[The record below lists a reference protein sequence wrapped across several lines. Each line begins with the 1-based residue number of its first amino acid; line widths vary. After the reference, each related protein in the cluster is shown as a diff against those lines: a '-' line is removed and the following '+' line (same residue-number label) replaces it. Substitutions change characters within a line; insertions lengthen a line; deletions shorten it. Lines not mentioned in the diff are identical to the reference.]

1 MTHALRPSR
10 AQPAA
15 PRPRLAAPAAAQAA
29 LCATSLLCA
38 AALCPCGA
46 LAAPAAGAA
55 PAPAAR
61 GPKSGG
67 KAAAPKALADLK
79 ALPGNPNLLE
89 SGLPKVPREFD
100 ELARRYGSYR
110 SALLLDT
117 STDGARL
124 LISTRFGSTAQ
135 LHLVE
140 HPLGQRVQLTFGE
153 EPIAAARFLPQDPN
167 VIFYLQDAGGGEFF
181 QLYRLDARTQKRDL
195 LTDGKSRHES
205 LLVSHEGRKLAY
217 SGTGRNGKDSDV
229 YVADTDAPAQ
239 AKRVTDAAGTWR
251 PLDFSPSG
259 KQLLVVQERSIAD
272 ADLWSIALETG
283 EKRQLTPKDGKASV
297 RAAAFSADGRA
308 VYCAT
313 DRYSNFNE
321 LVRIELDAKP
331 GDAPRRLTSSIPW
344 DVQEIA
350 VAHDTG
356 APVQVAVAV
365 DQDGYDRVYLVEPGT
380 SQLEPVAL
388 PTGVVTGLHFAGRKN
403 DLLSFSVSTAESP
416 ADVFQLDVRTR
427 KLVRWTQSEL
437 GPIDASALI
446 APALVHYPSTDNVN
460 VPAFVYRPAGDSDEK
475 RPALII
481 WHGGPESQAR
491 PSFNPFAELLAVEL
505 GLTVVVPNVRGSD
518 GYGKQYLAM
527 DNGVKREQAL
537 NDIGATL
544 DWVREQPG
552 IDPARIGIYGGS
564 YGGYMTLATAA
575 FHPGA
580 IKAAVDI
587 VGISN
592 LVTFLERTQPYR
604 RDLRRAEYGD
614 ERVPEVRAVLERIS
628 PLNKASQI
636 RAALLVVQGKNDP
649 RVPRSES
656 EQIVRAVRG
665 SGHEAWYLLGLNEGH
680 GFQKKENRDAMNA
693 AVLYFLRE
701 KLIGPARAR

>member
-1 MTHALRPSR
+1 V
-10 AQPAA
+10 
-15 PRPRLAAPAAAQAA
+15 
-29 LCATSLLCA
+29 
-38 AALCPCGA
+38 GA
-46 LAAPAAGAA
+46 VQ
-55 PAPAAR
+55 
-61 GPKSGG
+61 KSGG
-67 KAAAPKALADLK
+67 QAATPGALADLK
-79 ALPGNPNLLE
+79 ALPGNPNLLQ
-89 SGLPKVPREFD
+89 SGLPNVPREFD

-110 SALLLDT
+110 SAVLLDT

-140 HPLGQRVQLTFGE
+140 HPLGQRMQLTFGE

-167 VIFYLQDAGGGEFF
+167 LIFYLQDSGGGEFF
-181 QLYRLDARTQKRDL
+181 QLYRLDLRTQKRDL

-205 LLVSHEGRKLAY
+205 LVVSHEGRKLAY

-229 YVADTDAPAQ
+229 YVADTEAPGQ
-239 AKRVTDAAGTWR
+239 AKRVTEAAGTWR
-251 PLDFSPSG
+251 PLDFSPAG

-313 DRYSNFNE
+313 DRYSDFNE
-321 LVRIELDAKP
+321 LVRIDLDAKP

-344 DVQEIA
+344 DVHEIA

-365 DQDGYDRVYLVEPGT
+365 DQDGYDRVYLIEPGT

-388 PTGVVTGLHFAGRKN
+388 PTGVMGGLHFAGRKN

-427 KLVRWTQSEL
+427 KLVRWTRSEL
-437 GPIDASALI
+437 GPIDASALV
-446 APALVHYPSTDNVN
+446 APSLVHYPSTDNVN
-460 VPAFVYRPAGDSDEK
+460 VPAFVYRPAGDSSEK
-475 RPALII
+475 RPALIV

-505 GLTVVVPNVRGSD
+505 GLIVVVPNVRGSD
-518 GYGKQYLAM
+518 GYGKRYLAM

-537 NDIGATL
+537 HDIEATL

-552 IDPARIGIYGGS
+552 IDPARVGIYGGS

-575 FHPGA
+575 FHPA
-580 IKAAVDI
+580 KVKAAVDI

-592 LVTFLERTQPYR
+592 LVTFLEHTQPYR

-636 RAALLVVQGKNDP
+636 QAALLVVQGKNDP
-649 RVPRSES
+649 RVPQSES
-656 EQIVRAVRG
+656 EQIVRAVRDG
-665 SGHEAWYLLGLNEGH
+665 GHEAWYLLGLNEGH
-680 GFQKKENRDAMNA
+680 GFQKKENRDAMSA

-701 KLIGPARAR
+701 KLIGPERAP

>member
-46 LAAPAAGAA
+46 LAAPAAGAP

-67 KAAAPKALADLK
+67 KAAAPEALADLK

-195 LTDGKSRHES
+195 LTDGQSRDES
-205 LLVSHEGRKLAY
+205 RLVSHEGRKLAY

-283 EKRQLTPKDGKASV
+283 EK
-297 RAAAFSADGRA
+297 
-308 VYCAT
+308 
-313 DRYSNFNE
+313 
-321 LVRIELDAKP
+321 
-331 GDAPRRLTSSIPW
+331 
-344 DVQEIA
+344 
-350 VAHDTG
+350 
-356 APVQVAVAV
+356 
-365 DQDGYDRVYLVEPGT
+365 
-380 SQLEPVAL
+380 
-388 PTGVVTGLHFAGRKN
+388 
-403 DLLSFSVSTAESP
+403 
-416 ADVFQLDVRTR
+416 
-427 KLVRWTQSEL
+427 
-437 GPIDASALI
+437 
-446 APALVHYPSTDNVN
+446 
-460 VPAFVYRPAGDSDEK
+460 
-475 RPALII
+475 
-481 WHGGPESQAR
+481 
-491 PSFNPFAELLAVEL
+491 
-505 GLTVVVPNVRGSD
+505 
-518 GYGKQYLAM
+518 
-527 DNGVKREQAL
+527 
-537 NDIGATL
+537 
-544 DWVREQPG
+544 
-552 IDPARIGIYGGS
+552 
-564 YGGYMTLATAA
+564 
-575 FHPGA
+575 
-580 IKAAVDI
+580 
-587 VGISN
+587 
-592 LVTFLERTQPYR
+592 
-604 RDLRRAEYGD
+604 
-614 ERVPEVRAVLERIS
+614 
-628 PLNKASQI
+628 
-636 RAALLVVQGKNDP
+636 
-649 RVPRSES
+649 
-656 EQIVRAVRG
+656 
-665 SGHEAWYLLGLNEGH
+665 
-680 GFQKKENRDAMNA
+680 
-693 AVLYFLRE
+693 
-701 KLIGPARAR
+701 